1 MGTAADQLMQVWK
14 SREQQV
20 ISEEAVQ
27 ELADVLADSPA
38 ELETSV
44 VVGGTAATGLGLRLS
59 YTDVEWCGND
69 MSKILELLKKFPPP
83 PPEPEPYYH
92 IAITGQSDRFSVLL
106 SLGVLPPEAFDVIQQ
121 YAVRR

>member
-44 VVGGTAATGLGLRLS
+44 LVGGTAATGLGLRLS

-69 MSKILELLKKFPPP
+69 MSKILELLKKLPPP